1 MNTTGWIIVVVAVVV
16 IVVVLAILAAL
27 RRRRRRMRQERAREE
42 FGPEYERA
50 AEERGS
56 ESAAE
61 RELREHREKVEDR
74 LRPLSEESRKRYAE
88 QWEEVERNFVDNP
101 MASLQMADRLVS
113 DVIRERNLPAAEGEE
128 AARSIG
134 VIDPHAAEDYR
145 EARRLREA
153 AGRSGGD
160 SQTEEMRQAIRRY
173 RLVYERLL
181 QR

>member
-1 MNTTGWIIVVVAVVV
+1 MSTTGWIIVVVVAVVV
-16 IVVVLAILAAL
+16 VVALLAILAAFRRSRQ
-27 RRRRRRMRQERAREE
+27 RRRERAREE

-61 RELREHREKVEDR
+61 RELRERREEVEGR
-74 LRPLSEESRKRYAE
+74 LRPLTEESRRRYGE

-101 MASLQMADRLVS
+101 AASLQMADGLVS
-113 DVIRERNLPAAEGEE
+113 DVLRERNLPASEGEE
-128 AARSIG
+128 AARSLG

-145 EARRLREA
+145 EARRLRGA
-153 AGRSGGD
+153 SGSGG
-160 SQTEEMRQAIRRY
+160 SRTEEMRQAIRKY